1 MPASTATE
9 RIDDNQAF
17 KRYADGA
24 VVVRTERLPWMP
36 WAAPGTYC
44 KVLHMDMSHA
54 KTTVLIKVDPGTTLG
69 VHKHLGDAEA
79 YMLDGDF
86 TYEHGSAGAGDYLC
100 EKGGIRHIPVTGDR
114 GLRLFGVNYG
124 SLHGE
129 DDAGNLLGVID
140 NEYYYTMAV
149 ANDCHGHLVQA
160 TTREHV
166 ASTEAARLKAAA
178 GGAA

>member
-9 RIDDNQAF
+9 RIDDSQAF

-24 VVVRTERLPWMP
+24 VVLRTERLPWMP

-100 EKGGIRHIPVTGDR
+100 EKGGIRHVPVTGDQ
-114 GLRLFGVNYG
+114 GLVLFGINYG

-140 NEYYYTMAV
+140 NEYYYGA
-149 ANDCHGHLVQA
+149 ALAHGCHGHLVQA
-160 TTREHV
+160 STRNLV
-166 ASTEAARLKAAA
+166 ASTDALRHPPSVSPK
-178 GGAA
+178 